1 MKTNTNYRTS
11 RKVIPYRPRKA
22 ATYPNAATTKD
33 LLDRVL
39 DYAVTAAA
47 SAGIVTVLVCLI
59 TFF

>member
-1 MKTNTNYRTS
+1 MKTNANYRTNS
-11 RKVIPYRPRKA
+11 KVIPYRPSKA
-22 ATYPNAATTKD
+22 AAYPNAATTRD
-33 LLDRVL
+33 ILNRVL